1 MDTKK
6 KGCAVLFVCLGN
18 ICRSPMAEGLLK
30 KKIDTD
36 IHFVDSAG
44 LDHYHLGE
52 PPCKLTRDICAE
64 HNCPIDHRARLFTPR
79 DFDRFDRIYV
89 MDADNLRQVLRM
101 ARSEADRQKV
111 ALVLDEL
118 YPGEHLDVPDP
129 YMSGRSLIH
138 VVYDMLDRATD
149 RIAGKINKGEC

>member
-1 MDTKK
+1 MGGKN

-18 ICRSPMAEGLLK
+18 ICRSPMAEALLK
-30 KKIDTD
+30 KKVDTH
-36 IHFVDSAG
+36 IHYIDSAG

-64 HNCPIDHRARLFTPR
+64 NNCPIDHRARLFVPE

-89 MDADNLRQVLRM
+89 MDANNLRQVLHM
-101 ARSEADRQKV
+101 ARSEADRRKV

-129 YMSGRSLIH
+129 YMSGRSLIN
-138 VVYDMLDRATD
+138 VVYNMLDQATD
-149 RIAGKINKGEC
+149 RIARKIRNGEC